1 MIVTCPDCATRYLVD
16 PGALGASGRVVR
28 CANCAHTWHQTPPED
43 VPRRIEL
50 PPLDAEPTEGS
61 ETRIQLPAVAQRP
74 RPALRYI
81 VGWLVMLVILVGI
94 GAGLFLERGRIV
106 ATWPVVAGLYQ
117 AIGLPVTPAEKI
129 FETRNVQTQRVTE
142 NDLPTIVVT
151 GEVVNL
157 SPMTRAAPKVK
168 VSLNDVNDHELQAW
182 TVPLTE
188 DRLLPGQSVPFRT
201 SIAQPNAAA
210 VAVSV
215 AIVGGG

>member
-16 PGALGASGRVVR
+16 PRALGASGRVVR

-43 VPRRIEL
+43 VPRRIES
-50 PPLDAEPTEGS
+50 PPLDPEPMERS
-61 ETRIQLPAVAQRP
+61 ETRIQLPAVTRRP

-81 VGWLVMLVILVGI
+81 VGWLVMVVILVGV
-94 GAGLFLERGRIV
+94 GAGLVHERGRIV
-106 ATWPVVAGLYQ
+106 ATWPALAGLYQ
-117 AIGLPVTPAEKI
+117 AIGLPVPPAERI
-129 FETRNVQTQRVTE
+129 FEARNLQTQRVTE

-182 TVPLTE
+182 TIPLVE

-215 AIVGGG
+215 ALVGGG